1 MSNNTSPNN
10 NHPARKLSP
19 LRKRMI
25 DDMTVRN
32 LSAQTQASYVQYVS
46 QLARYCQ
53 TSPEKLGVEDIRTFL
68 LYLANEKG
76 LSPSARNVATHA
88 LRFFFLV
95 TLRRSWTIESI
106 PSVKGESRLPV
117 ILSQEEVQRLIDAA
131 PTFTAQVILS
141 TMYATGI
148 RVSEAVH
155 LRVGDI
161 DSKRMVIRIV
171 QGKGNKDRL
180 VPLSAKLLELLR
192 TYWRRVRPRDY
203 LFPGRR
209 FDQPLGAAKVVD
221 ACAHAR
227 IHAGLTKAAH
237 PHCLRHAFATHLLEA
252 GTDLRKIQLLLGH
265 RSLATTAR
273 YLRVATS
280 SVCSVTSPLDTL
292 PSTKLSA
299 SQR

>member
-1 MSNNTSPNN
+1 MSNNTSSEN
-10 NHPARKLSP
+10 NHAARKLSP

-46 QLARYCQ
+46 QLARYFQ
-53 TSPEKLGVEDIRTFL
+53 RSPEKLAVEDVRRFL
-68 LYLANEKG
+68 LYLAKEKG

-95 TLRRSWTIESI
+95 TLQRPWAIESI
-106 PSVKGESRLPV
+106 PSAKGESRLPV
-117 ILSQEEVQRLIDAA
+117 VLSQDEVQRLIDAA
-131 PTFTAQVILS
+131 PTFTAHVILS
-141 TMYATGI
+141 TIYATGV

-161 DSKRMVIRIV
+161 DSKRMMIRIV
-171 QGKGNKDRL
+171 QGKGHKDRY

-192 TYWRRVRPRDY
+192 AYWRRVRPRDF

-209 FDQPLGAAKVVD
+209 FDQALGAAKVVD

-227 IHAGLTKAAH
+227 LHAGLTKAAH
-237 PHCLRHAFATHLLEA
+237 PHCLRHSFATHLLEA
-252 GTDLRKIQLLLGH
+252 GMDLRTIQLLLGH
-265 RSLATTAR
+265 RSLSTTAR

-280 SVCSVTSPLDTL
+280 TVCSVTSPLDTL
-292 PSTKLSA
+292 PPAKPSD

>member
-1 MSNNTSPNN
+1 MSNPISPSTN
-10 NHPARKLSP
+10 PARKLSP
-19 LRKRMI
+19 LRQRMI
-25 DDMTVRN
+25 EDMTVRN

-46 QLARYCQ
+46 QLSRHFHKSPDR
-53 TSPEKLGVEDIRTFL
+53 TSVEEIRTFL

-76 LSPSARNVATHA
+76 LSASARNVATHA

-95 TLRRSWTIESI
+95 TLQRPWTIEAI
-106 PSVKGESRLPV
+106 PSPKKETRLPV

-131 PTFTAQVILS
+131 PNFTTHVILS
-141 TMYATGI
+141 AIYATGM

-155 LRVGDI
+155 LRVADI
-161 DSKRMVIRIV
+161 DSQRMMIRIV
-171 QGKGNKDRL
+171 QGKGHKDRF

-192 TYWRRVRPRDY
+192 IHWRRVRPREW

-209 FDQPLGAAKVVD
+209 FDQPLGAAHVVE

-227 IHAGLTKAAH
+227 LHAGLAKAAH

-252 GTDLRKIQLLLGH
+252 GTDVRTIQLLLGH
-265 RSLATTAR
+265 RSLSTTAR

-280 SVCSVTSPLDTL
+280 TVCSITSPLDTL
-292 PSTKLSA
+292 PSAKNSSA
-299 SQR
+299 QR

>member
-1 MSNNTSPNN
+1 
-10 NHPARKLSP
+10 
-19 LRKRMI
+19 
-25 DDMTVRN
+25 
-32 LSAQTQASYVQYVS
+32 
-46 QLARYCQ
+46 
-53 TSPEKLGVEDIRTFL
+53 
-68 LYLANEKG
+68 
-76 LSPSARNVATHA
+76 
-88 LRFFFLV
+88 
-95 TLRRSWTIESI
+95 
-106 PSVKGESRLPV
+106 
-117 ILSQEEVQRLIDAA
+117 
-131 PTFTAQVILS
+131 
-141 TMYATGI
+141 MYATGM

-209 FDQPLGAAKVVD
+209 FDQPLGPAKVVD
-221 ACAHAR
+221 ACSHAR
-227 IHAGLTKAAH
+227 IHAGLSKAAH

-252 GTDLRKIQLLLGH
+252 GTDLRTIQLLLGH

-292 PSTKLSA
+292 PSTQLSN

>member
-1 MSNNTSPNN
+1 MSNNISPGKN
-10 NHPARKLSP
+10 PAARKLSP
-19 LRKRMI
+19 LRQRML

-46 QLARYCQ
+46 QLARYFH

-95 TLRRSWTIESI
+95 TLRRPWTIESI

-117 ILSQEEVQRLIDAA
+117 ILSQEEVQRLIEAA
-131 PTFTAQVILS
+131 PTFTAHVILS
-141 TMYATGI
+141 TIYATGM

-155 LRVGDI
+155 LRIGDI

-180 VPLSAKLLELLR
+180 VPLSVKLLELLR
-192 TYWRRVRPRDY
+192 AYWRRVRPRDF

-209 FDQPLGAAKVVD
+209 FDQALGAAKVGD

-252 GTDLRKIQLLLGH
+252 GTDLRTIQLLLGH

-280 SVCSVTSPLDTL
+280 TVCSVTSPLDTL
-292 PSTKLSA
+292 PSTKPSDF
-299 SQR
+299 QR

>member
-106 PSVKGESRLPV
+106 P
-117 ILSQEEVQRLIDAA
+117 ISQRRKQTSSHPQPGGSPMIDRCC
-131 PTFTAQVILS
+131 PNV
-141 TMYATGI
+141 
-148 RVSEAVH
+148 
-155 LRVGDI
+155 
-161 DSKRMVIRIV
+161 
-171 QGKGNKDRL
+171 
-180 VPLSAKLLELLR
+180 
-192 TYWRRVRPRDY
+192 
-203 LFPGRR
+203 
-209 FDQPLGAAKVVD
+209 
-221 ACAHAR
+221 
-227 IHAGLTKAAH
+227 
-237 PHCLRHAFATHLLEA
+237 
-252 GTDLRKIQLLLGH
+252 H
-265 RSLATTAR
+265 RSCDSQHDVRDR
-273 YLRVATS
+273 YTS
-280 SVCSVTSPLDTL
+280 
-292 PSTKLSA
+292 
-299 SQR
+299 Q

>member
-1 MSNNTSPNN
+1 MSNNISPNKN
-10 NHPARKLSP
+10 SAARKLSP
-19 LRKRMI
+19 LRQRML
-25 DDMTVRN
+25 DDMTLRN

-46 QLARYCQ
+46 QLARYFH

-88 LRFFFLV
+88 LRFFFLI
-95 TLRRSWTIESI
+95 TLRRPWTIESI

-131 PTFTAQVILS
+131 PTLTAHVILS
-141 TMYATGI
+141 TIYATGM

-155 LRVGDI
+155 LRIGDI

-180 VPLSAKLLELLR
+180 VPLSGKLLELLR
-192 TYWRRVRPRDY
+192 TYWRRVRPRDF

-209 FDQPLGAAKVVD
+209 FDQALSASKVVD

-252 GTDLRKIQLLLGH
+252 GTDLRTIQLLLGH

-273 YLRVATS
+273 YLRVAIST
-280 SVCSVTSPLDTL
+280 VCSVTSPLDTL
-292 PSTKLSA
+292 PSTRPSD

>member
-1 MSNNTSPNN
+1 MSNSISPSNN
-10 NHPARKLSP
+10 PARNLSP
-19 LRKRMI
+19 LRQRMI
-25 DDMTVRN
+25 EDMTVRN

-46 QLARYCQ
+46 QLSRHFHK
-53 TSPEKLGVEDIRTFL
+53 SPDKLDLEDIRTFL

-76 LSPSARNVATHA
+76 LSVSARNVATHA

-95 TLRRSWTIESI
+95 TLQRPWTIEAI
-106 PSVKGESRLPV
+106 PSPKKETRLPV

-131 PTFTAQVILS
+131 PNFTTHVILS
-141 TMYATGI
+141 AIYATGM

-155 LRVGDI
+155 LRITDI
-161 DSKRMVIRIV
+161 DSQRMVIRIV

-192 TYWRRVRPRDY
+192 TYWRRVHPRDF
-203 LFPGRR
+203 LFPSRR

-227 IHAGLTKAAH
+227 LHAGLTKAAH
-237 PHCLRHAFATHLLEA
+237 PHCLRHSFATHLLEA
-252 GTDLRKIQLLLGH
+252 GTDLRTIQLLLGH

-292 PSTKLSA
+292 PSTKPSN
-299 SQR
+299 SQL